1 MKTPRSLV
9 FAAAT
14 LAGLAAGRAPAQTC
28 GPYTLQF
35 TTTGAGCDTSGS
47 GLVPTLSAAYLP
59 NPTIPTCPVKL
70 TVDTGVVLNPFPV
83 VTLALGPSNPALP
96 LPFLPGCTLRTTL
109 VDVIL
114 FMGQDAGG
122 PTLHSYFFFV
132 PADPALVGASAYGQ
146 AGFAVPGGIRIS
158 NGIRIEFV

>member
-1 MKTPRSLV
+1 MKTPRSLLL
-9 FAAAT
+9 AAA
-14 LAGLAAGRAPAQTC
+14 AASAIAAGRAQAQAC
-28 GPYTLQF
+28 GPYTFQF
-35 TTTGAGCDTSGS
+35 TTTGAGCDTSGA
-47 GLVPTLSAAYLP
+47 GLVPTLSAANLP

-96 LPFLPGCTLRTTL
+96 LPFLPGCTLWTTL

-114 FMGQDAGG
+114 FMGLDAGG
-122 PTLHSYFFFV
+122 PNLHSYYFFV
-132 PADPALVGASAYGQ
+132 PADPALIGASAYGQ
-146 AGFAVPGGIRIS
+146 AGFAVPLGIRIS